1 MVPGSQLV
9 AEIWDY
15 WLYSMNAPF
24 GRTRGGEPDSPYN
37 GFCTITHFQ
46 ICRGLDQ
53 VRGLAST
60 HNGEPRAG
68 GRRRGRG
75 NRRRLGTRLW
85 RVLWRW
91 SRRCAGGQQ
100 AATRAQVQAG
110 RGDQLR
116 AVQAS
121 TAVLGSRGACSEHRI
136 GSAARRCSDSSACRP
151 RHGRARETVAASSL
165 FANRRAADARGPVAS
180 TRTRHR
186 VAPAPTSVD
195 GNLPPTL
202 GPAPGNQRPDP
213 GAQPV
218 PPPPRHP
225 STWLAHARPCR
236 AQLALRSASSPGAPL
251 ARHGASRL
259 RPADRDMTRDSNTV
273 QNQLY
278 GESGSPPRVR
288 PNGAFIE

>member
-1 MVPGSQLV
+1 
-9 AEIWDY
+9 
-15 WLYSMNAPF
+15 MNAPF

-121 TAVLGSRGACSEHRI
+121 TAVL
-136 GSAARRCSDSSACRP
+136 
-151 RHGRARETVAASSL
+151 VQAST
-165 FANRRAADARGPVAS
+165 AVRRAADARGPVAS

-236 AQLALRSASSPGAPL
+236 ALRSASSPGAPL